1 MNKIN
6 RTTYIFITALLMLT
20 PMYAQIP
27 SPITLQIGGGIG
39 SVSPRGDFSG
49 TTMEYYSGTTYGQ
62 SGGIN
67 YQGKAR
73 LGILGFNIVGEIDY
87 ASFSNSGNSEPGK
100 GSIDISQK
108 VFSMKVG
115 PEFKLN
121 FPLIPLTPYVGANLS
136 LNRFSGDVTFQG
148 VSKVPSGNFPI
159 KTESRVGFGFSGG
172 VIFNFAGLS
181 FDVGVQYNMLN
192 AFGKSWEDVNPT
204 QDQRLD
210 SYLALNDDKDPL
222 YSAGSDKHF
231 INNSR
236 SLNSFAITATVMFG
250 LF

>member
-1 MNKIN
+1 MNKIS
-6 RTTYIFITALLMLT
+6 RIKYVFIAVILMLT
-20 PMYAQIP
+20 PIFAQIP
-27 SPITLQIGGGIG
+27 SPVTLQIGGGIG

-49 TTMEYYSGTTYGQ
+49 TTMDYYSGSSYGQ
-62 SGGIN
+62 AGGIN

-100 GSIDISQK
+100 GSIDLSQK
-108 VFSMKVG
+108 VFSIKVG

-121 FPLIPLTPYVGANLS
+121 LPLIPVTPYIGANLS
-136 LNRFSGDVTFQG
+136 LNSFSGDVTFQG
-148 VSKVPSGNFPI
+148 VSKVPSGNYPI
-159 KTESRVGFGFSGG
+159 KTDSRVGYGFSGG
-172 VIFNFAGLS
+172 VILNFAGLT
-181 FDVGVQYNMLN
+181 FDVGIQYNMLN
-192 AFGKSWEDVNPT
+192 AFGKSWQDVNPT

-210 SYLALNDDKDPL
+210 SYLALNDDKDPF
-222 YSAGSDKHF
+222 YKAGDDKHF

-236 SLNSFAITATVMFG
+236 SLNSLAITATIMFG